1 MSVFIFIIIIVGL
14 VTFGE
19 VAKSW
24 LDGRPERPE
33 LEPEGGRDGE
43 IERLREHVSLLAR
56 QVDRLT
62 EEQRFM
68 TRLLENEP
76 AARPAALER
85 EGRNRL
91 TPAKTRPG
99 ARPDSRLRE
108 PERC

>member
-33 LEPEGGRDGE
+33 LEPEGGRDAE
-43 IERLREHVSLLAR
+43 IERLSEHVSLLAR

-68 TRLLENEP
+68 TRLLE
-76 AARPAALER
+76 
-85 EGRNRL
+85 
-91 TPAKTRPG
+91 TG
-99 ARPDSRLRE
+99 ARRDPPSSSGRAE
-108 PERC
+108 TG

>member
-33 LEPEGGRDGE
+33 LEPEVGRDAE

-68 TRLLENEP
+68 TRLLETSQRRDP
-76 AARPAALER
+76 PPSSER
-85 EGRNRL
+85 AETG
-91 TPAKTRPG
+91 
-99 ARPDSRLRE
+99 
-108 PERC
+108 